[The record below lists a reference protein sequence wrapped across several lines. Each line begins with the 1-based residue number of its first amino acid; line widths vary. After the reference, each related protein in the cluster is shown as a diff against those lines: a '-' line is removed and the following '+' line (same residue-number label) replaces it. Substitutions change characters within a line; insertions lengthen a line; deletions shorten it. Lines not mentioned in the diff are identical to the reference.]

1 MASTIEQ
8 RCRRQQ
14 RREIAAGRPRH
25 HEHAHAPSEPEIAA
39 IGGRRPTRHA
49 TDDSVAGQTS
59 AIYLKTTPAAA
70 SRVTRSEAQR

>member
-8 RCRRQQ
+8 RRRRQQ

-25 HEHAHAPSEPEIAA
+25 HEHAHALSEPEIDA

-49 TDDSVAGQTS
+49 TDDSALDGRS
-59 AIYLKTTPAAA
+59 AIYFKTTPAAG
-70 SRVTRSEAQR
+70 SRVTRSEAAR